1 MANYFLDSSAVIKL
15 YQTEE
20 GSAAVERIVS
30 EADATRFIAR
40 LTLVE
45 VQRALARRLQT
56 QEISAQELDELRRG
70 FYEDLLRRRFRV
82 KELTAL
88 HYRSAVRLIHQY
100 APQRT
105 VPLLRSLDALQ
116 LAVALEVRQ
125 QHGLD
130 YFVAADQNLCE
141 VAEVEQLRVIKPA
154 A

>member
-1 MANYFLDSSAVIKL
+1 MASYFLDSSAVIKL
-15 YQTEE
+15 YQPED
-20 GSAAVERIVS
+20 GSTTIERIMS
-30 EADATRFIAR
+30 EVDAQRFISR

-45 VQRALARRLQT
+45 VQRALARRLRT

-88 HYRSAVRLIHQY
+88 HYRSAVRLVRQY
-100 APQRT
+100 APQRA

-130 YFVAADQNLCE
+130 YFVAADGDLCK
-141 VAEVEQLRVIKPA
+141 VAKAEQLSVMNPA
-154 A
+154 P